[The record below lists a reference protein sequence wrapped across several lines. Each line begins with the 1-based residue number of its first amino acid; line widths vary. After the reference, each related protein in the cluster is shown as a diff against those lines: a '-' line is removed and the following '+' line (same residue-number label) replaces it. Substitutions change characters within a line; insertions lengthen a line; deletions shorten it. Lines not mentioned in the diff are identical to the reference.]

1 MRGLSGAAE
10 VDPSG
15 GADAGPSAGAGSCPG
30 DGTGP
35 GLEPAPARGT
45 FQAVIAAVAVLA
57 ALGLL
62 VSACGTGGT
71 GARDE
76 GPADASSV
84 AGAPSPSPSASPADT
99 PRPVDPVRLVKD
111 DPKVSAA
118 VKRGLKPCAGDQ
130 YPVDVAYGKLTGGS
144 VDDIVVNVLTCEEAV
159 GVGSYVYRERGDG
172 YEDVFRAEEPPVYAE
187 IDRGDL
193 VVTKQVYE
201 KDDPVSNPS
210 GEDVIT
216 YRWTGSAFAKEFSTR
231 NEYSKAV
238 GGAASPVPA
247 PDN

>member
-1 MRGLSGAAE
+1 MRGLSGTAE
-10 VDPSG
+10 VDRSG
-15 GADAGPSAGAGSCPG
+15 GAEAGPNGEGDSCPG
-30 DGTGP
+30 DGAGRRA
-35 GLEPAPARGT
+35 GLAPVRGT
-45 FQAVIAAVAVLA
+45 FQAVTTAAAVVT

-84 AGAPSPSPSASPADT
+84 AGAPSPSLSASPADT

-172 YEDVFRAEEPPVYAE
+172 YEEVFRAEEPPVYAE

-210 GEDVIT
+210 GEFVIT
-216 YRWTGSAFAKEFSTR
+216 YRWNGRAFTKEFSTR

-238 GGAASPVPA
+238 GGNASAAPTPG
-247 PDN
+247 N